1 MKTEEEEAAEKQKAF
16 VGKLEQM
23 FAASNM
29 GEWTQEKAWA
39 DLDDHV
45 AKGTSQTDLDRLRP
59 YHSSSWRPVVESKAP
74 QAGEAAPDGT
84 VVSMTGAEATLLD
97 EVGDAPTILCF
108 GSVTCPPF
116 RVQFLKQVTGIA
128 AEYAGR
134 VKLVIVYMKE
144 AHPTDGW
151 SIGVN
156 NMDGTARADA
166 KSIEER
172 TAAARKLLELNPAN
186 SEAQVLLDS
195 MDNTLATA
203 YEAMSSRL
211 YVIHKQKVVYQGKVG
226 PYELSP
232 NSLQSFLAAWEI

>member
-1 MKTEEEEAAEKQKAF
+1 VKPEEEAAEKQKAF
-16 VGKLEQM
+16 IEKLEKM

-45 AKGTSQTDLDRLRP
+45 AKGTSQEELNRLRP
-59 YHSSSWRPVVESKAP
+59 YHSSSWRPVVKSKAP
-74 QAGEAAPDGT
+74 QVGDAAPDGA
-84 VVSMTGAEATLLD
+84 VVSMAGAEVTLLG

-128 AEYAGR
+128 AEYGR
-134 VKLVIVYMKE
+134 VKLMIVYVKE

-151 SIGVN
+151 TIGVN
-156 NMDGTARADA
+156 SMDGTARADA
-166 KSIEER
+166 KSLEER

-195 MDNTLATA
+195 MDNTLVSA

-211 YVIHKQKVVYQGKVG
+211 YVIHKQQVVYQGKVG

-232 NSLQSFLAAWEI
+232 ASLRSFLAGWKEAK